1 MRNIYISIRSINCKL
16 VNILIEQLQYA
27 TTSRYNFPQTEH
39 DTELQKR
46 LLEASLRT
54 MHAMKAKSFQPYEI
68 EFFERLE
75 QKPQTNI
82 SQDLD
87 GKMLSTLLTP
97 LTPIHDGTPIVG
109 IDVSSIKIGETE
121 TGILCAVRGAIVWN
135 LNRHYRYLRIGPFPF
150 HITEE
155 NKRELFNHLDG
166 GLFPEMNMRLTPLA
180 ETIGR
185 LCNLVERWIQTSIS
199 YSATGSIILWDGSLT
214 AGAPGS
220 AFNEVSHI
228 LKTARRQS
236 NSVLAFSKVTSI
248 RFLGWRITDL
258 VAGRE
263 APCLFEVE
271 DLPLSIS
278 KNMHSLGRIYVA
290 NLATGGSAFRLDI
303 DKALSKEDMVRSVQR
318 LLGNE
323 LMFQGYPESLR
334 LAHIYSTF
342 TANDVIGI
350 QSFLTHEYELR
361 IVPHSNMRKA
371 LFGPYGTGFE
381 D

>member
-1 MRNIYISIRSINCKL
+1 MRNIYIPTRSINCKL